1 MPSNKLVSGA
11 LYWRGINTETFVIRG
26 GETWRTQ
33 FSFWI
38 SVNLS
43 DTFKTNMKKNKQ
55 LFYVTILR
63 RERPANCFLSGVQQI
78 QVDTD
83 IVSQY
88 CYKSNTKKDL

>member
-55 LFYVTILR
+55 LFYYVTILR
-63 RERPANCFLSGVQQI
+63 REKDSAQPIASYLVYSR
-78 QVDTD
+78 
-83 IVSQY
+83 
-88 CYKSNTKKDL
+88 YKLILI

>member
-63 RERPANCFLSGVQQI
+63 REKDSAQPIASYLVYSR
-78 QVDTD
+78 
-83 IVSQY
+83 
-88 CYKSNTKKDL
+88 YKLILI

>member
-11 LYWRGINTETFVIRG
+11 LYWRSINTENFVIRG
-26 GETWRTQ
+26 GGNNSWRTQ

-63 RERPANCFLSGVQQI
+63 REKDSAQPIASYLVYSR
-78 QVDTD
+78 
-83 IVSQY
+83 
-88 CYKSNTKKDL
+88 YKLILI